1 MNIEKVLES
10 ARKEEA
16 ERIINIVVKLSNRI
30 ETENETVFDEWR
42 AFKQFRNALMDLIKT
57 L

>member
-1 MNIEKVLES
+1 MNKEKMLES
-10 ARKEEA
+10 ARKEER